1 MSNLSRTTHRQSTTS
16 AATRRRRPSPANS
29 NALTGAEAHLA
40 TDDIDTQQVIRH
52 FRSLA
57 ADAVSEADDSE
68 RPALQP
74 STWGPFDIIHE
85 IGRGGYGTVYLA
97 WESTLE
103 RAVALKLLHYADRS
117 SAALHEGRLLA
128 LAEHP
133 NVVRVLGADE
143 HDGVVGLWM
152 EFVKGVTLREF
163 LEKNG
168 PLGAHEAAAIGICL
182 CQAVA
187 AVHRAGL
194 VHRDIKVHNV
204 MREDGTGRIV
214 LMDFGSGAMRTDDLN
229 DLSDVVGTPLYL
241 APELLTGSPATIVSD
256 VYSLG
261 VVLYHLVTLDFPVRD
276 ETTGDAC
283 KTRCAGPIVPL
294 TDRRPDVP
302 VAFACVVSRALARD
316 PAQRYETV
324 GALQEDLIRGIAL
337 APCP

>member
-1 MSNLSRTTHRQSTTS
+1 MC
-16 AATRRRRPSPANS
+16 RRRWLSPADS
-29 NALTGAEAHLA
+29 DALTVSGVAQLA
-40 TDDIDTQQVIRH
+40 TDDIDTRQVIRH
-52 FRSLA
+52 VRARA
-57 ADAVSEADDSE
+57 ADAASEADDSQ
-68 RPALQP
+68 RRALQP
-74 STWGPFDIIHE
+74 STWGPFDIIRE

-103 RAVALKLLHYADRS
+103 RAVALKLLHDADRS
-117 SAALHEGRLLA
+117 SAALNEGRLLA

-152 EFVKGVTLREF
+152 EFVKGITLREF

-168 PLGAHEAAAIGICL
+168 PLGAHEASAIGICL

-187 AVHRAGL
+187 AVHWAGL

-214 LMDFGSGAMRTDDLN
+214 LMDFGSGAIRTDDLN

-276 ETTGDAC
+276 ESTVGGC
-283 KTRCAGPIVPL
+283 KTHSTGPIVPL

-302 VAFACVVSRALARD
+302 VPFAYIVSRALSLD

-324 GALQEDLIRGIAL
+324 GAMQQDLIRGIGLDLRAAISL
-337 APCP
+337 S